1 MKNNVWQLQEAK
13 SKFSQLVDRAMH
25 DKPQIVTRHGN
36 NSVVVL
42 SYEQY
47 KRITMHDTELVEFL
61 RNSPLMGLELDSIR
75 NKDLPR
81 EIKI

>member
-25 DKPQIVTRHGN
+25 DKPQIVTRHGK